1 MMMKKKRVMATR
13 ERYDHRAAVLPFLSR
28 NCSQA
33 PSEGL
38 LVGIVKLAQ
47 KAAKWRAATQRLPA
61 RRALGA
67 SGPNEISPLPPGR
80 KRCES

>member
-28 NCSQA
+28 NCSPA

-61 RRALGA
+61 LGA
-67 SGPNEISPLPPGR
+67 SGPNEISPSPPGR
-80 KRCES
+80 KV